1 MTFEIVNINGKN
13 SDRQRPFRIP
23 LETPLTNTS
32 RDLDLPLVPEIPRS
46 ERKNLDKMLPIQDR
60 KWSWENHT
68 GFQGGASQK
77 RKTYQVVLLS
87 WAACS
92 IDALILFSMSTVFLL
107 CFSLIVQTSFGQV
120 LGSLFSHSAMVVYA
134 QIYAVC
140 AYFYLILMRS
150 FFGST
155 VGEWTFDLRLGR
167 PTERLLK
174 GYTFR
179 VIERTSLV
187 FITGILPLTIASIF
201 LKRDLS
207 GDITGLRL
215 YSLR

>member
-1 MTFEIVNINGKN
+1 MDFEIVNINGKN

-23 LETPLTNTS
+23 LETPLIDKT
-32 RDLDLPLVPEIPRS
+32 RDLDLPVVPDVPIKEPKKTNS
-46 ERKNLDKMLPIQDR
+46 PFTIQDR
-60 KWSWENHT
+60 NWNWEQQT

-87 WAACS
+87 WAACAV
-92 IDALILFSMSTVFLL
+92 DGLILFSMSTAFLL
-107 CFSLIVQTSFGQV
+107 CFSLIMQTSFG
-120 LGSLFSHSAMVVYA
+120 LIFNSIFNHSTWVTYA
-134 QIYAVC
+134 QIYVVC
-140 AYFYLILMRS
+140 AFFYLVLLRI

-174 GYTFR
+174 GYWFR
-179 VIERTSLV
+179 VMERTILV
-187 FITGILPLTIASIF
+187 FITGILPLSVASFF

-215 YSLR
+215 YSLK